1 MRVQVP
7 LPAGKTLGKEFFR
20 VFFQILDAERSVGE
34 MTCQEAEKMV
44 IPYINDEL
52 TVSQMEDFLD
62 HIETCAN
69 CREEL
74 EIHYMVDIGLK
85 KLDEADATYD
95 IVGDLRRKLEDS
107 YSVLRRCLM
116 FQITR
121 YAVSTLMTMALIVT
135 VLLQVRIWNQAG
147 F

>member
-1 MRVQVP
+1 MMYGKFLVQFG
-7 LPAGKTLGKEFFR
+7 LPKLLWSLYPEG
-20 VFFQILDAERSVGE
+20 SVAKV
-34 MTCQEAEKMV
+34 TCREAEKLV
-44 IPYINDEL
+44 VPYINDEL
-52 TVSQMEDFLD
+52 SFPQLEDFME
-62 HIETCAN
+62 HIESCAN

-85 KLDEADATYD
+85 KLDEADGTYD

-107 YSVLRRCLM
+107 YGVLRRFLM
-116 FQITR
+116 FQVTR